1 MGRGR
6 GEVEQAIGPI
16 EFNGSGSMELGEFK
30 ALVKMAFAQME
41 EGLASASASAQ
52 LAVPMPVTRESMLLE
67 YDATSISSRQRLLA
81 SAVAV
86 GALTGVAV
94 SFFKLA
100 IIRTAAALYGY
111 DATHGWIGT
120 SKRLGRAAL
129 LIPALGGLV
138 VAAMRAASPRG
149 RFGPGLA
156 GHVAEVE
163 CGQPLVTASFFSRA
177 AAAVATLG
185 SGNSLGPEGPSVE
198 LGVGL
203 SRLVGRVASRGGWL
217 GAAHLMRRQRQLL
230 AAGAA
235 AGVAAGFNAPVA
247 GIFFALE
254 VVAAAVRAAVPEDE
268 AVPGELDL
276 PDAVAAASLDA
287 RRDSAELDIKSRSS
301 ISAIVVSAVVAPR
314 TLTLTH
320 TIAPTSPQP

>member
-1 MGRGR
+1 MCRAQMLRAGRVTLVALLLAVAPAGGFVGGTAAPHFSKTCGAQRPLLRSSGRARLALVGNALDGGWSNAEIARAFTQSDKDGTGKLSDDEVRQALRAMARGR

-16 EFNGSGSMELGEFK
+16 EFDGSGRMELGEFT
-30 ALVKMAFAQME
+30 ALVKM
-41 EGLASASASAQ
+41 ASASAQ

-86 GALTGVAV
+86 GALTGVTV

-100 IIRTAAALYGY
+100 IIRTASALYGY
-111 DATHGWIGT
+111 DVTHGWIGT

-138 VAAMRAASPRG
+138 VAALRAASPRG

-163 CGQPLVTASFFSRA
+163 CSQPLETASFVSRA

-203 SRLVGRVASRGGWL
+203 SRLVGL
-217 GAAHLMRRQRQLL
+217 K
-230 AAGAA
+230 
-235 AGVAAGFNAPVA
+235 P
-247 GIFFALE
+247 
-254 VVAAAVRAAVPEDE
+254 
-268 AVPGELDL
+268 
-276 PDAVAAASLDA
+276 
-287 RRDSAELDIKSRSS
+287 
-301 ISAIVVSAVVAPR
+301 
-314 TLTLTH
+314 
-320 TIAPTSPQP
+320 